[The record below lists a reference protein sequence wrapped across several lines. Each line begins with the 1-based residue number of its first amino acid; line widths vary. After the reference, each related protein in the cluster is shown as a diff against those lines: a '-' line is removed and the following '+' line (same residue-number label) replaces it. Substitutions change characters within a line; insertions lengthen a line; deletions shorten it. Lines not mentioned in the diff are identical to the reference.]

1 MLELRDVEVGVA
13 GRRLLRAVSLQARP
27 GDRVGLVGPSGS
39 GKTTLLR
46 VVAGLVDPASGHIGL
61 DGETGDALGWPAWRR
76 RVTYVA
82 QQPIVT
88 PGTVLDNLERPFRYE
103 RRRSPGVDGARARRL
118 IERLHLEPSV
128 LEQEARTLS
137 VGQKQRVALVRALG
151 IDPRVLLLDEPTG
164 ALDAESASAV
174 EALVTERSGAGAAA
188 LIVTHDRA
196 QAERWCTEVVDLR
209 AHLVEE
215 AGEAGRRGEAR
226 DA

>member
-1 MLELRDVEVGVA
+1 MLELRDVDIGVA

-27 GDRVGLVGPSGS
+27 GERVGLVGPSGS

-46 VVAGLVDPASGHIGL
+46 VVAGLVDPFAGRIEL
-61 DGETGDALGWPAWRR
+61 DGETGDELGWPTWRR

-82 QQPIVT
+82 QQPIAT
-88 PGTVLDNLERPFRYE
+88 PGTVLQNLERPFQFD
-103 RRRSPGVDGARARRL
+103 RRRGPGIGSAWARRL
-118 IERLHLEPSV
+118 VERLHLEPSA

-164 ALDAESASAV
+164 ALDAESARAV
-174 EALVTERSGAGAAA
+174 EALITERTGAGAAA

-196 QAERWCTEVVDLR
+196 QVQRWCTEVLDLR
-209 AHLVEE
+209 SHLAEPDRREE
-215 AGEAGRRGEAR
+215 GR